1 MNMKKRLRLGMIG
14 GGHGAF
20 IGAVHRLSARMDD
33 KYEFVAGCLSSTPE
47 KAELSAKELGLDLTR
62 SYPDYK
68 TMAEKES
75 QRDDGI
81 EVVSIVTPNHMHA
94 GPAIEFLQKDIHV
107 ICDKPMTATMDDAH
121 DLMSAIQLSKAHFFL
136 THNYSGYPVIRE
148 IRSLIKNGELGNL
161 RIVKGAYLQGWLGSK
176 EEDSG
181 SNKQAEWRTDPKRSG
196 AAGAVGDIG
205 SHTMHL
211 LEFVTGLK
219 CESVAADLTTFV
231 QGRQL
236 DDDASIMIRMSEN
249 VKGNLSISQIATGQE
264 NNFTISIYGEKGA
277 LHWAQENPNY
287 ARFSRVGKADQ
298 IITRGGAIQNENSYA
313 PIRIPP
319 GHPEGYLEG
328 FAQIYSD
335 AADIILNHKNK
346 NELLE
351 LLPGGDSGLQIMK
364 FINASVN
371 SSNNNSIWTDL
382 SSI

>member
-1 MNMKKRLRLGMIG
+1 MKKRLRLGMIG
-14 GGHGAF
+14 GGQGAF

-33 KYEFVAGCLSSTPE
+33 KYEFVAGCLSSTPK
-47 KAELSAKELGLDLTR
+47 KAELSAKELGLDLKR

-94 GPAIEFLQKDIHV
+94 GPAIEFLKKDIHV
-107 ICDKPMTATMDDAH
+107 ICDKPMTATMEDAH
-121 DLMSAIQLSKAHFFL
+121 ELMKAIKLSNGHFFL

-148 IRSLIKNGELGNL
+148 MRSLVKNGELGNL

-181 SNKQAEWRTDPKRSG
+181 SNKQAEWRTDPTRSG
-196 AAGAVGDIG
+196 VAGSVGDIG

-211 LEFVTGLK
+211 LEFITGLK

-231 QGRQL
+231 EGRQL
-236 DDDASIMIRMSEN
+236 DDDASIMIRMNNN

-277 LHWAQENPNY
+277 LHWSQENPNY
-287 ARFSRVGKADQ
+287 ARFSKIGSADQ
-298 IITRGGAIQNENSYA
+298 IITRGGVIQNKNSFA
-313 PIRIPP
+313 PIRVPP

-346 NELLE
+346 NQLLD
-351 LLPGGDSGLQIMK
+351 LLPGGQSGLQIMK

-371 SSNNNSIWTDL
+371 SSKNNSIWTDL

>member
-1 MNMKKRLRLGMIG
+1 MKKRLRLGMIG

-107 ICDKPMTATMDDAH
+107 ICDKPMTATMDDANE
-121 DLMSAIQLSKAHFFL
+121 LMKAIKSSKAHFFL

-148 IRSLIKNGELGNL
+148 MRTLVKNGELGKL

-219 CESVAADLTTFV
+219 CESVAADLSTFV

-236 DDDASIMIRMSEN
+236 DDDASIMIRMNNN

-264 NNFTISIYGEKGA
+264 NNFTISIYGEIGA
-277 LHWAQENPNY
+277 LHWSQENPNY
-287 ARFSRVGKADQ
+287 ARFSKIGSADQ
-298 IITRGGAIQNENSYA
+298 IITRGGVIQNKNSYA

-335 AADIILNHKNK
+335 AADIILNHKDK
-346 NELLE
+346 NELLA
-351 LLPGGDSGLQIMK
+351 LLPSGESGLQIMK

-371 SSNNNSIWTDL
+371 SSKNNSIWTDL

>member
-1 MNMKKRLRLGMIG
+1 MKKRLRLGMIG
-14 GGHGAF
+14 GGQGAF

-33 KYEFVAGCLSSTPE
+33 KYEFLAGCLSSTPE

-68 TMAEKES
+68 TMAEQES
-75 QRDDGI
+75 QRDDGV

-94 GPAIEFLQKDIHV
+94 GPAIKFLNKGIHV

-121 DLMSAIQLSKAHFFL
+121 ELMIAIKSSKAHFFL

-148 IRSLIKNGELGNL
+148 MRSLVKNGELGNL

>member
-1 MNMKKRLRLGMIG
+1 MKKRLRLGMVG
-14 GGHGAF
+14 GGQGAF
-20 IGAVHRLSARMDD
+20 IGAVHRLSARIDD
-33 KYEFVAGCLSSTPE
+33 KYEFVAGCLSSTPA

-94 GPAIEFLQKDIHV
+94 GPAIEFLKKDIHV
-107 ICDKPMTATMDDAH
+107 ICDKPMTATMEDAH
-121 DLMSAIQLSKAHFFL
+121 ELIKTIELSNAHFFL

-148 IRSLIKNGELGNL
+148 MRSLVKNGELGKL
-161 RIVKGAYLQGWLGSK
+161 RIVKGSYLQGWLGSK

-211 LEFVTGLK
+211 LEFITGLK

-231 QGRQL
+231 EGRQL

-371 SSNNNSIWTDL
+371 SSKNNSIWTDL

>member
-1 MNMKKRLRLGMIG
+1 MKKRLRLGMIG
-14 GGHGAF
+14 GGQGAF
-20 IGAVHRLSARMDD
+20 IGAVHRLYARMDD
-33 KYEFVAGCLSSTPE
+33 KYEFLAGCLSSTPE

-68 TMAEKES
+68 TMAEQES
-75 QRDDGI
+75 QRDDGV

-94 GPAIEFLQKDIHV
+94 GPAIEFLNKGIHV

-121 DLMSAIQLSKAHFFL
+121 ELMRAIKSSKAHFFL

-148 IRSLIKNGELGNL
+148 MRSLVKNGELGNL

>member
-1 MNMKKRLRLGMIG
+1 MKNKLRLGMVG
-14 GGHGAF
+14 GGQGAF

-33 KYEFVAGCLSSTPE
+33 KYEFVAACLSSTAE
-47 KAELSAKELGLDLTR
+47 KAEASAKEIGLSLDR

-68 TMAEKES
+68 TMALEES
-75 QRDDGI
+75 KREDGI
-81 EVVSIVTPNHMHA
+81 DVVSIVTPNHMHA

-121 DLMSAIQLSKAHFFL
+121 DLMSAIQSSKAHFFL

-148 IRSLIKNGELGNL
+148 MRSLVKNGELGKL

-219 CESVAADLTTFV
+219 CESVAADLSTFV
-231 QGRQL
+231 KGRQL
-236 DDDASIMIRMSEN
+236 DDDASIMIRMNNN

-277 LHWAQENPNY
+277 LHWSQENPNY
-287 ARFSRVGKADQ
+287 ARFSKIGSADQ
-298 IITRGGAIQNENSYA
+298 IITRGGVIQNKNSYA

-335 AADIILNHKNK
+335 AADIILNHKDK
-346 NELLE
+346 NELLA
-351 LLPGGDSGLQIMK
+351 LLPSGDSGLQIMK

-371 SSNNNSIWTDL
+371 SSKNNSIWTDL

>member
-1 MNMKKRLRLGMIG
+1 MKKRLRLGMIG

-33 KYEFVAGCLSSTPE
+33 KYECVAGCLSSTPE

-121 DLMSAIQLSKAHFFL
+121 DLMSAIQSSKAHFFL

-148 IRSLIKNGELGNL
+148 MRSLVKNGELGKL

-236 DDDASIMIRMSEN
+236 DDDASIMIRMNNN

-277 LHWAQENPNY
+277 LHWSQENPNY
-287 ARFSRVGKADQ
+287 ARFSKIGSADQ
-298 IITRGGAIQNENSYA
+298 IITRGGVIQNKNSYA

-346 NELLE
+346 NELLA
-351 LLPGGDSGLQIMK
+351 LLPSGESGLQIMK

-371 SSNNNSIWTDL
+371 SSKNNSIWTDL

>member
-1 MNMKKRLRLGMIG
+1 MKKRLRLGMIG
-14 GGHGAF
+14 GGQGAF

-33 KYEFVAGCLSSTPE
+33 KYEFLAGCLSSTPE

-68 TMAEKES
+68 TMAEQES
-75 QRDDGI
+75 QRDDGV

-94 GPAIEFLQKDIHV
+94 GPAIEFLNKGIHV

-121 DLMSAIQLSKAHFFL
+121 ELMRAIKSSKAHFFL

-148 IRSLIKNGELGNL
+148 MRSLVKNGELGNL

-277 LHWAQENPNY
+277 IHWAQENPNY

-371 SSNNNSIWTDL
+371 SSKNNSIWTDL

>member
-1 MNMKKRLRLGMIG
+1 MKKRLRLGMIG

-121 DLMSAIQLSKAHFFL
+121 DLMSAIQSSKAHFFL

-148 IRSLIKNGELGNL
+148 MRSLVKNGELGKL

-219 CESVAADLTTFV
+219 CESVAADLSTFV

-236 DDDASIMIRMSEN
+236 DDDASIMIRMNNN

-277 LHWAQENPNY
+277 LHWSQENPNY
-287 ARFSRVGKADQ
+287 ARFSKIGTADQ
-298 IITRGGAIQNENSYA
+298 IITRGGVIQNKNSYA

-346 NELLE
+346 NELLA
-351 LLPGGDSGLQIMK
+351 LLPSGESGLHIMK

-371 SSNNNSIWTDL
+371 SSKNNSIWTDL

>member
-1 MNMKKRLRLGMIG
+1 MKKRLRLGMIG

-47 KAELSAKELGLDLTR
+47 KVELSAKELGLDLTR

-75 QRDDGI
+75 QRHDGI

-107 ICDKPMTATMDDAH
+107 ICDKPMTATMDDANE
-121 DLMSAIQLSKAHFFL
+121 LMKAIKSSKAHFFL

-148 IRSLIKNGELGNL
+148 MRSLVKNGELGKL

-231 QGRQL
+231 QDRQL
-236 DDDASIMIRMSEN
+236 DDDASIMIRMNNN

-277 LHWAQENPNY
+277 LHWSQENPNY
-287 ARFSRVGKADQ
+287 ARFSKIGSADQ
-298 IITRGGAIQNENSYA
+298 IITRGGVIQNKNSYA

-346 NELLE
+346 NELLA
-351 LLPGGDSGLQIMK
+351 LLPSGESGLQIMK

-371 SSNNNSIWTDL
+371 SSKNNSIWTDL

>member
-1 MNMKKRLRLGMIG
+1 MKKRLRLGMIG
-14 GGHGAF
+14 GGQGAF

-33 KYEFVAGCLSSTPE
+33 KYDFLAGCLSSTPE

-94 GPAIEFLQKDIHV
+94 GPAIEFLNKGIHV

-121 DLMSAIQLSKAHFFL
+121 ELMKAIKASSAHFFL

-148 IRSLIKNGELGNL
+148 MRSLVKNGELGNL

-176 EEDSG
+176 EEDTG

-231 QGRQL
+231 EGRQL

-277 LHWAQENPNY
+277 LHWSQENPNY
-287 ARFSRVGKADQ
+287 ARFSKVGQADQ

-335 AADIILNHKNK
+335 AADIILNHQNK
-346 NELLE
+346 NQLLE
-351 LLPGGDSGLQIMK
+351 LLPSGESGLQIMR

-371 SSNNNSIWTDL
+371 SSNNNSIWIEL

>member
-1 MNMKKRLRLGMIG
+1 MKKKLRLGMVG
-14 GGHGAF
+14 GGQGAF

-33 KYEFVAGCLSSTPE
+33 KYDFVAACLSSTAE
-47 KAELSAKELGLDLTR
+47 KAVASANEIGLNLDR

-68 TMAEKES
+68 TMALEES
-75 QRDDGI
+75 KREDGI

-107 ICDKPMTATMDDAH
+107 ICDKPMTATMGDAH
-121 DLMSAIQLSKAHFFL
+121 KLMRAIKSSKAHFFL

-148 IRSLIKNGELGNL
+148 MRSLVKNGELGKL

-211 LEFVTGLK
+211 QEFVTGLK

-236 DDDASIMIRMSEN
+236 DDDASIMIRMNNN

-264 NNFTISIYGEKGA
+264 DNFTISIYGEKGA
-277 LHWAQENPNY
+277 LHWSQENPNY
-287 ARFSRVGKADQ
+287 ARFSKIGSADQ
-298 IITRGGAIQNENSYA
+298 IITRGGIIQNKNSYA

-335 AADIILNHKNK
+335 VADIILNHKDK
-346 NELLE
+346 NDLLS
-351 LLPGGDSGLQIMK
+351 LLPGGESGLQIMK

-371 SSNNNSIWTDL
+371 SSKNNSIWTDL

>member
-1 MNMKKRLRLGMIG
+1 MKKKLRLGMVG
-14 GGHGAF
+14 GGQGAF

-33 KYEFVAGCLSSTPE
+33 KYEFVAACLSSTAE
-47 KAELSAKELGLDLTR
+47 KAEISAKEIGLDLNR

-75 QRDDGI
+75 QRDDGV

-94 GPAIEFLQKDIHV
+94 GPAIEFLNKGIHV

-121 DLMSAIQLSKAHFFL
+121 ELMRAIKSSKAHFFL

-148 IRSLIKNGELGNL
+148 MRSLVKNGELGNL

-231 QGRQL
+231 EGRQL

-264 NNFTISIYGEKGA
+264 NNFTISIYGEEGA
-277 LHWAQENPNY
+277 LHWSQENPNY
-287 ARFSRVGKADQ
+287 ARFSKIGSADQ
-298 IITRGGAIQNENSYA
+298 IITRGGVIQNKNSYA

-335 AADIILNHKNK
+335 VADIILNHKDK
-346 NELLE
+346 NDLLS
-351 LLPGGDSGLQIMK
+351 LLPGGESGLQIMK

-371 SSNNNSIWTDL
+371 SSKNNSIWTDL

>member
-1 MNMKKRLRLGMIG
+1 MKKKLRLGMVG
-14 GGHGAF
+14 GGQGAF

-33 KYEFVAGCLSSTPE
+33 KYEFVAACLSSTPE
-47 KAELSAKELGLDLTR
+47 KAVASANEIGLNLDR
-62 SYPDYK
+62 SYPDYT
-68 TMAEKES
+68 TMALEES
-75 QRDDGI
+75 KREDGI

-121 DLMSAIQLSKAHFFL
+121 NLMSAIKSSKAHFFL

-148 IRSLIKNGELGNL
+148 MRSLVKNGELGKL

-231 QGRQL
+231 HGRQL
-236 DDDASIMIRMSEN
+236 DDDASIMIRMNNN

-264 NNFTISIYGEKGA
+264 NNFNVSIYGEKGA
-277 LHWAQENPNY
+277 LHWSQENPNY
-287 ARFSRVGKADQ
+287 ARFSKIGSADQ
-298 IITRGGAIQNENSYA
+298 IITRGGVIQNKNSYA

-335 AADIILNHKNK
+335 AADIILNHKDK
-346 NELLE
+346 NELLA
-351 LLPGGDSGLQIMK
+351 LLPSGESGLQIMK

-371 SSNNNSIWTDL
+371 SSKNNSLWTDL

>member
-1 MNMKKRLRLGMIG
+1 MKKKLRLGMIG
-14 GGHGAF
+14 GGQGAF

-94 GPAIEFLQKDIHV
+94 GPAIEFLNKGIHV

-121 DLMSAIQLSKAHFFL
+121 ELMKAIKASSAHFFL

-148 IRSLIKNGELGNL
+148 MRSLVKNGELGNL

-176 EEDSG
+176 EEDTG

-231 QGRQL
+231 EGRKL

-277 LHWAQENPNY
+277 LHWSQENPNY
-287 ARFSRVGKADQ
+287 ARFSKVGQADR

-335 AADIILNHKNK
+335 AADIILNHQNK
-346 NELLE
+346 NQLLE
-351 LLPGGDSGLQIMK
+351 LLPSGESGLQIMR

>member
-1 MNMKKRLRLGMIG
+1 MKKKLRLGMVG
-14 GGHGAF
+14 GGQGAF
-20 IGAVHRLSARMDD
+20 IGAVHRLSSRMDD
-33 KYEFVAGCLSSTPE
+33 KYEFVAACLSSTAE
-47 KAELSAKELGLDLTR
+47 KALASANEIGLNLDR
-62 SYPDYK
+62 SYPDYI
-68 TMAEKES
+68 TMALEES
-75 QRDDGI
+75 KREDGI

-121 DLMSAIQLSKAHFFL
+121 KLMSAIKSSKAHFFL

-148 IRSLIKNGELGNL
+148 MRSLVKNGELGKL

-219 CESVAADLTTFV
+219 CESVAADLSTFV

-236 DDDASIMIRMSEN
+236 DDDASIMIRMNNN

-277 LHWAQENPNY
+277 LHWSQENPNY
-287 ARFSRVGKADQ
+287 AIFSKIGSADQ
-298 IITRGGAIQNENSYA
+298 IITRGGIIQNKNSYA

-335 AADIILNHKNK
+335 VADIILNHKDK
-346 NELLE
+346 NDLLS
-351 LLPGGDSGLQIMK
+351 LLPGGESGLQIMK

-371 SSNNNSIWTDL
+371 SSKNNSIWTDL